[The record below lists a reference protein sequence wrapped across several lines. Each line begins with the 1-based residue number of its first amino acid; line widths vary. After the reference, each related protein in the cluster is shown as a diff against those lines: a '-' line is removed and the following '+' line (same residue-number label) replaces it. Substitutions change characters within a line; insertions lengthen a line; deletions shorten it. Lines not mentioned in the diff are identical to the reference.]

1 MIRINN
7 IKMPITSNIEDL
19 RNKCLKIL
27 KTTDLISFEIL
38 KKSVDARDKNKINF
52 IYTVDVEIKNE
63 DNIILSKD
71 MSKIEG
77 INFEFSKSNKVF
89 RHRPIIVGAGP
100 AGLFTALGLVKS
112 GIKCLLIE
120 QGKCVEERK
129 KDIDN
134 FFNNGILN
142 PDSNVQFGEG
152 GAGTFSDGKLTTG
165 INDERIRYVL
175 ETFVEFG
182 APKEILFSS
191 KPHIGTDMLINVIKN
206 MRNFLI
212 SNGCEIRFNTKL
224 TDLIIE
230 NLEIIGVIVNENEKI
245 LTDHLIL
252 AIGHSARKTYEMLYN
267 NNVRLEQ
274 KNFAMGVRIEHKQS
288 TIQENQYGKYADF
301 LDPTDYK
308 LVTHLD
314 NNHSVYTFCV
324 CPGGYVV
331 AASSEEGHLAINGMS
346 EYKRDNENING
357 ALLVSVSTNDF
368 GSDHPLAGM
377 YLQRKIEYDAFTLG
391 GSNYNAPC
399 QRVDDFL
406 NNRKSIYIGSIKPSY
421 KPNITL
427 CNLHDCLPNFMTE
440 SLKKALLEFDRKI
453 KGFAFNDALLTA
465 VESRSSAPVRIV
477 RNENFKSIS
486 ISKLYPIGEG
496 AGYAGGIM
504 SSAIDGIKC
513 AIKILK

>member
-19 RNKCLKIL
+19 RNKCLKML
-27 KTTDLISFEIL
+27 KTTDLVSFEIL

-52 IYTVDVEIKNE
+52 IYTVNVEIKNE
-63 DNIILSKD
+63 VNIILSKD
-71 MSKIEG
+71 VSKIER
-77 INFEFSKSNKVF
+77 INFDFSESNKIF
-89 RHRPIIVGAGP
+89 RHRPIIVGTGP

-112 GIKCLLIE
+112 GIECLLIE

-142 PDSNVQFGEG
+142 LDSNVQFGEG

-191 KPHIGTDMLINVIKN
+191 KPHIGTDILINVIKN

-230 NLEIIGVIVNENEKI
+230 NSEIIGVIVNENEKI

-288 TIQENQYGKYADF
+288 MIQENQYGKYADF

-377 YLQRKIEYDAFTLG
+377 YLQRKIEYDAFILG

-399 QRVDDFL
+399 QRVEDFL
-406 NNRKSIYIGSIKPSY
+406 NSRKSICIGSIKPSY
-421 KPNITL
+421 KPSITL

-440 SLKKALLEFDRKI
+440 SLKKALFEFDRKI

-477 RNENFKSIS
+477 RNEDFESIS
-486 ISKLYPIGEG
+486 INKLYPIGEG